1 MFSFEYVEALEPKIK
16 TGRLS
21 GSMIADARIEF
32 LPKERAPAKAPKK
45 EIIRVP
51 TNKDPI
57 KLKSLSRGK
66 YNKNTIKHDKKIN
79 GRAVKIQLTKILTK
93 TTCNIENPLT

>member
-51 TNKDPI
+51 KNKEPI
-57 KLKSLSRGK
+57 KLKSLSTGK
-66 YNKNTIKHDKKIN
+66 YRRNTIEQDSKIN
-79 GRAVKIQLTKILTK
+79 GKAVKTVSYTHLTLP
-93 TTCNIENPLT
+93 TTP

>member
-21 GSMIADARIEF
+21 GSIIADARIEF

-45 EIIRVP
+45 EIIRVHK
-51 TNKDPI
+51 NK
-57 KLKSLSRGK
+57 
-66 YNKNTIKHDKKIN
+66 
-79 GRAVKIQLTKILTK
+79 
-93 TTCNIENPLT
+93 

>member
-1 MFSFEYVEALEPKIK
+1 VEALEPKIK
-16 TGRLS
+16 TGKLN
-21 GSMIADARIEF
+21 GSIIADPKIEF
-32 LPKERAPAKAPKK
+32 FPNERAPAKAPKK

-51 TNKDPI
+51 TNRDPI